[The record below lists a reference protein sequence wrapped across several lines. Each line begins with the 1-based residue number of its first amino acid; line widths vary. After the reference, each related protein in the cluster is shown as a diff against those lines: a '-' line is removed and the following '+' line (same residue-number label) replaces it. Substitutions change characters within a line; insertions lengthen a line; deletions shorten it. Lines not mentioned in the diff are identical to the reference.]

1 MSHASRFAL
10 IAALAC
16 KGFAPVKSHTHTYAT
31 PARCQG
37 SRVNLADACTTPA
50 ERNRLAHEVADLRA
64 ARALALPVNFVLV
77 NA

>member
-10 IAALAC
+10 IAALSL
-16 KGFAPVKSHTHTYAT
+16 KGVSPVKSHAHTYAT

-37 SRVNLADACTTPA
+37 SRVNQIDGCTTPA
-50 ERNRLAHEVADLRA
+50 ERNRLAREVADLRA

-77 NA
+77 G